1 MKTFATFLSAF
12 LAVSAASASD
22 APNERRLKDIGAIPT
37 RALQRMISPKFY
49 RSLVISP
56 VEGWIVVRGQLS
68 GTKMV
73 GARIIHSE
81 LGGEFDSLALK
92 LADEVKIQ
100 GNNTIGTQVNKSV
113 LLQLL
118 IYKIADGTM
127 ALSFANL
134 DGAGNN
140 QLSNWGCAKLAVLHP
155 DGTWVNI
162 KGPPGL
168 EGKGMMVRANDS
180 SQNFELA
187 LKTEKIPGK
196 P

>member
-1 MKTFATFLSAF
+1 M
-12 LAVSAASASD
+12 V
-22 APNERRLKDIGAIPT
+22 
-37 RALQRMISPKFY
+37 
-49 RSLVISP
+49 VSP

-81 LGGEFDSLALK
+81 LNGEFDSLALK
-92 LADEVKIQ
+92 LAGEVKIQ
-100 GNNTIGTQVNKSV
+100 GNNTIGSQTHKSV
-113 LLQLL
+113 LLQVL

-134 DGAGNN
+134 DGAGNS

-168 EGKGMMVRANDS
+168 EGKGMMVRANDFS
-180 SQNFELA
+180 ENLELA
-187 LKTEKIPGK
+187 LRTEGIPR
-196 P
+196 